1 MNRREAIK
9 GLGLSFGYA
18 VATPTVISILQ
29 SCKSDSQSIAW
40 KPQFFSKDEGSVVS
54 NLVDL
59 ILPKTDDLPG
69 ALDVNVAKFI
79 DLYLDKVSDNETQ
92 DNIKKGM
99 AAISIE
105 LDKHVSKLNTDDYD
119 KLLNKYLRAK
129 PNDLEAFKNNENDA
143 IILNSLTRLRWQTI
157 WVYKNS
163 QQIGEEVL
171 AYDPI
176 PGKQL
181 GCISLEEVT
190 GGKAWS
196 L

>member
-1 MNRREAIK
+1 M
-9 GLGLSFGYA
+9 
-18 VATPTVISILQ
+18 
-29 SCKSDSQSIAW
+29 
-40 KPQFFSKDEGSVVS
+40 
-54 NLVDL
+54 VDL

-99 AAISIE
+99 AAILIE
-105 LDKHVSKLNTDDYD
+105 LDKPVSKLNTDDYD

-181 GCISLEEVT
+181 GCISLEETT

>member
-1 MNRREAIK
+1 MNRREVIK
-9 GLGLSFGYA
+9 GLGLSLGYA

-29 SCKSDSQSIAW
+29 SCKSDTQGTVW
-40 KPQFFSKDEGSVVS
+40 NPQFLSNDEGHVIS

-59 ILPKTDDLPG
+59 ILPKTDDSPG
-69 ALDVNVAKFI
+69 AQDVNVAKFI
-79 DLYLDKVSDNETQ
+79 DLYLDKVSNKETQ
-92 DNIKKGM
+92 DSFKKGM
-99 AAISIE
+99 TAILAE
-105 LDKHVSKLNTDDYD
+105 LGKPVNKLNKDDYD
-119 KLLNKYLRAK
+119 ALLSKYLRAK
-129 PNDLEAFKNNENDA
+129 PDELDAFNNNENDA
-143 IILNSLTRLRWQTI
+143 IILNNLTRLRWQTI

-181 GCISLEEVT
+181 GCISLEETT

>member
-40 KPQFFSKDEGSVVS
+40 KPQFFSEDEGNVVS

-99 AAISIE
+99 AAILIE
-105 LDKHVSKLNTDDYD
+105 LDKPVSKLNTDDYD

>member
-79 DLYLDKVSDNETQ
+79 DLYLDKVSDKQTQ
-92 DNIKKGM
+92 DNVKKGM
-99 AAISIE
+99 TAILIE
-105 LDKHVSKLNTDDYD
+105 LDKPVSKLNTDDYD
-119 KLLNKYLRAK
+119 KLLSKYLRAK
-129 PNDLEAFKNNENDA
+129 PNELEAFKNNENDA
-143 IILNSLTRLRWQTI
+143 IILNNLTRLRWQTI

>member
-99 AAISIE
+99 AAILIE
-105 LDKHVSKLNTDDYD
+105 LDKPVSKLNTDDYD